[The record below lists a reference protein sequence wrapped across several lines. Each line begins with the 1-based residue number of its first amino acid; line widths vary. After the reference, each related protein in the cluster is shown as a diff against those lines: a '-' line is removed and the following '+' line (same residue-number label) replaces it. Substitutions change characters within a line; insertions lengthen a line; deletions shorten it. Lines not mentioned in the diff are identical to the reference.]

1 MLLHCLCNLRRL
13 SWAQSY
19 TTKITLIS
27 SQKPEQ
33 IFWTSPTSVEIELC
47 TIIHKLLWGQYQLT
61 PKTIHQSIWISAR
74 RGPQKLL
81 GLHALISV
89 KATRRE
95 VLNHWACFIRVIS
108 TYTLEMNTDVLEE
121 RSLTFTAEIQEVRV
135 HKYLHHLQINVRQFS
150 SFSGAALVRSTP
162 SAQRLQVASF
172 SCIFPIYALQS
183 YSEGAWNKKQT
194 FWMRRGCKHDV
205 LIYLV
210 QNHQF
215 KQLLYFPQAELDVV

>member
-61 PKTIHQSIWISAR
+61 PKTIHKSIWISAR
-74 RGPQKLL
+74 KGPQKLL

-121 RSLTFTAEIQEVRV
+121 RSLTFTAEIQVVRV
-135 HKYLHHLQINVRQFS
+135 HKYLHHLQINARQFS
-150 SFSGAALVRSTP
+150 SFSGAAPGEKHTLSPAPAGGIVFLHISNLCPTVVLRGGVEQK
-162 SAQRLQVASF
+162 ANFLNEKRLQTLCTDL
-172 SCIFPIYALQS
+172 SCSKQS
-183 YSEGAWNKKQT
+183 
-194 FWMRRGCKHDV
+194 
-205 LIYLV
+205 I
-210 QNHQF
+210 
-215 KQLLYFPQAELDVV
+215 